1 MRCNERIKFAALL
14 DKAIDLGFDAVVTG
28 HYANVTTAA
37 DGTPELHRASAWAKD
52 QSYVLGVLTTDQLR
66 HSMFPLGDTPSKTLV
81 REEAER
87 RGLSV
92 ANKPDSHDICFI
104 PEGDT
109 RDWLA
114 ERIPMTP
121 GDIVDTDGT
130 VLGHHDGAQ
139 SYTVGQ
145 RKGLGIGV
153 PSADGRPRFV
163 LEVKSATNEVV
174 VGMKEDLDIA
184 EIAGARFS
192 WAGNDPVTSGITQDT
207 ADGFAEFACEVQIRA
222 HADPVPAVAVR
233 RGDEIVVTPDVPLN
247 GVATGQTAVIYV
259 GTRVLGQFTIDR
271 TVSASVL
278 AG

>member
-1 MRCNERIKFAALL
+1 
-14 DKAIDLGFDAVVTG
+14 
-28 HYANVTTAA
+28 
-37 DGTPELHRASAWAKD
+37 
-52 QSYVLGVLTTDQLR
+52 
-66 HSMFPLGDTPSKTLV
+66 MFPLGDTPSKTLV

-114 ERIPMTP
+114 ERIPMES
-121 GDIVDTDGT
+121 GDIVDTDGK

-139 SYTVGQ
+139 AYTVGQ

-184 EIAGARFS
+184 EIAGERFS
-192 WAGNDPVTSGITQDT
+192 WAGNDPVTSGIAEATS
-207 ADGFAEFACEVQIRA
+207 DGFDEFACEVQIRA
-222 HADPVPAVAVR
+222 HADPVPAIAIS
-233 RGDEIVVTPDVPLN
+233 RGGEIVVTPHEPLN
-247 GVATGQTAVIYV
+247 GVATGQTAVIYA

-271 TVSASVL
+271 TVSATALVN
-278 AG
+278 